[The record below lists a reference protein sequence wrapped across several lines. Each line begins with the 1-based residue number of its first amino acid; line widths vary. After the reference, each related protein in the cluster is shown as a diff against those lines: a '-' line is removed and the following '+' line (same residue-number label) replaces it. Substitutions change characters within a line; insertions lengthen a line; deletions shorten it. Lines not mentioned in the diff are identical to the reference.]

1 MAFDEELA
9 DRIRQVLRAQRG
21 LDEIKMFGGLC
32 FTINGNMCAG
42 VIKDEL
48 LVRVPKDQF
57 DSLVTKQGAHPMNMM
72 KSGRAPTGFLMVA
85 PSAINTGRQ
94 LEAWVARG
102 IAEATALPP
111 KGRSTTKKK
120 ATKK

>member
-1 MAFDEELA
+1 VAFNEELA
-9 DRIRQVLRAQRG
+9 DRIREVLRAQKG

-48 LVRVPKDQF
+48 LVRVAKDQF
-57 DSLVTKQGAHPMNMM
+57 DVLVSKQGAHPMNMM

-85 PSAINTGRQ
+85 PSAIKTARQ
-94 LEAWVARG
+94 LEGWVARG
-102 IAEATALPP
+102 TAVATSLPP
-111 KGRSTTKKK
+111 KTSSRKKK
-120 ATKK
+120 